1 MRHTGS
7 DQDQQS
13 VQSPTGD
20 MPAGSN
26 GRVAAGQDK
35 DVAEQHQRG
44 GEEPE
49 ATGAAA
55 ALRTPSAGDD
65 HGGVTRGIPSDE
77 SDYSADKI
85 KVLEGLEAV
94 RKRPA
99 MYIGSTG
106 QSGLHHLVYE
116 VVDNSIDEALGGFCD
131 QVNVTIHIDGSVTV
145 VDNGRGIPVDRHAS
159 GKSAAEVVLT
169 VLHSGGKFDNESYKV
184 SGGLHGVGVSVVNAL
199 SETLDLEIWR
209 NGQVYQQSYV
219 RGDPAGELEITGTTK
234 RRGTKVTFKPDAQI
248 FETLVFSFDT
258 LAQRL
263 RELAF
268 LNGGI
273 QITLDDERDGKSH
286 KFRYEGGIVS
296 FVTHLNKNKTAVNE
310 KPIYMRGEKDGTDA
324 EMALQWN
331 DGYAETIYTFA
342 NNINT
347 QEGGTHLS
355 GFRSAL
361 TRTINFYATKNNLA
375 KDLKESV
382 TGDDIREGLTAVV
395 SVKIQNP
402 QFEGQTKTK
411 LGNTEVKGIVEAIL
425 NDKLGAY
432 LEENPAVARRIVGK
446 AIDAARAREAAR
458 KARDLVRRKGALD
471 GSSLPGKLAD
481 CQERDPAQSELYIVE
496 GESAGGSAK
505 QGRDRRFQAI
515 LPLKG
520 KILNVEKARFDKMLG
535 SDEIKTMIAA
545 LGCGIGAEDFDLEKL
560 RYHRIIIMT
569 DADVDGSHIRTL
581 LLTFFYRQL
590 PKVIESGYI
599 YIAQPPLF
607 RVKRGKSETYIK
619 DERDL
624 ESYLIKRAAEAR
636 VVRIPSTNAEIA
648 GGDLEKLLHKMIAH
662 QKFLQVVERRGHPR
676 EIVEALVAAGADREY
691 FADKEKLEGLSR
703 MLTTPARTVTVQ
715 RDEEHNRYLL
725 QVEDRSSGYPRHHA
739 IGVDFVTAAEY
750 RTLLANHRDIPAFNG
765 GVIVSGVGA
774 DDSADEGEA
783 PTAAT
788 DGTAIGGAPA
798 DEATRLAAEPKDR
811 QRKAARERI
820 ADVRLGSLD
829 ELVEFFIASGKKGI
843 AINRYKGLGEMN
855 PDQLWA
861 TTMDPGVR
869 TLLQVRAEDHTE
881 ADLMFTTLM
890 GDQVEP
896 RRKFIEDNAL
906 DVKNLDV

>member
-1 MRHTGS
+1 MEHT
-7 DQDQQS
+7 D
-13 VQSPTGD
+13 PTAAPIEQPPGTD
-20 MPAGSN
+20 VPAGNN
-26 GRVAAGQDK
+26 G
-35 DVAEQHQRG
+35 
-44 GEEPE
+44 
-49 ATGAAA
+49 
-55 ALRTPSAGDD
+55 
-65 HGGVTRGIPSDE
+65 HGGQGASE
-77 SDYSADKI
+77 DYGADKI

-106 QSGLHHLVYE
+106 PSGLHHLVYE
-116 VVDNSIDEALGGFCD
+116 IVDNAIDEALAGFCD

-145 VDNGRGIPVDRHAS
+145 VDNGRGIPTDQHES

-169 VLHSGGKFDNESYKV
+169 VLHAGGKFDNDSYKV

-209 NGQVYQQSYV
+209 NSQVYQQSYE
-219 RGDPAGELEITGTTK
+219 RGTPTGGLEITGTTK
-234 RRGTKVTFKPDAQI
+234 RRGTKVSFKPDAQI
-248 FETLVFSFDT
+248 FETTVFSFDI

-273 QITLDDERDGKSH
+273 TITLDDERDGKKH
-286 KFRYEGGIVS
+286 HFHYEGGIVS
-296 FVTHLNKNKTAVNE
+296 FVTHLNTNKALVNE
-310 KPIYMRGEKDGTDA
+310 KAIYMRGEKEGIDA
-324 EMALQWN
+324 EIALQWN
-331 DGYAETIYTFA
+331 DSYTETIYAFA

-347 QEGGTHLS
+347 HEGGTHLS
-355 GFRSAL
+355 GFKAAL
-361 TRTINFYATKNNLA
+361 TRTINSYATKNNLA

-382 TGDDIREGLTAVV
+382 SGEDIREGLTAVI
-395 SVKIQNP
+395 SVKIPHP

-411 LGNTEVKGIVEAIL
+411 LGNTEVKGIVEAIV

-432 LEENPAVARRIVGK
+432 LEENPAVAKRVIGK
-446 AIDAARAREAAR
+446 AIDAARARDAAR

-481 CQERDPAQSELYIVE
+481 CQERDPALSELYIVE
-496 GESAGGSAK
+496 GDSAGGSAK

-520 KILNVEKARFDKMLG
+520 KILNVEKARFDKMLS

-545 LGCGIGAEDFDLEKL
+545 LGCGIGVEDFNLEKL

-590 PKVIESGYI
+590 PKVIENGYV

-607 RVKRGKSETYIK
+607 RAKRGKSETYIK

-624 ESYLIKRAAEAR
+624 EAFLVKRSVEGR
-636 VVRIPSTNAEIA
+636 VVRIPATNREIA
-648 GGDLEKLLHKMIAH
+648 GPELEKLLQRMIAH
-662 QKFLQVVERRGHPR
+662 RKFLETVERRGHPR
-676 EIVEALVAAGADREY
+676 EIVEALLAAGADREY
-691 FADKEKLEGLSR
+691 FADKDKLEGVAER
-703 MLTTPARTVTVQ
+703 LTLPMRTVTVQ
-715 RDEEHNRYLL
+715 RDEEHNRFQLHI
-725 QVEDRSSGYPRHHA
+725 EDRSSGYPRQHT
-739 IGVDFVTAAEY
+739 IGVDFVTAGEY
-750 RTLLANHRDIPAFNG
+750 RTLLANHRDIPTLAG
-765 GVIVSGVGA
+765 DIIVSTAVA
-774 DDSADEGEA
+774 D
-783 PTAAT
+783 
-788 DGTAIGGAPA
+788 A
-798 DEATRLAAEPKDR
+798 DEAEETPSADAKPAPAAAKSKVPPP
-811 QRKAARERI
+811 
-820 ADVRLGSLD
+820 DVTLHSLD
-829 ELVEFFIASGKKGI
+829 ELVEYFIGAGKKGI

-861 TTMDPGVR
+861 TTMDPTVR

>member
-1 MRHTGS
+1 M
-7 DQDQQS
+7 QDA
-13 VQSPTGD
+13 P
-20 MPAGSN
+20 
-26 GRVAAGQDK
+26 R
-35 DVAEQHQRG
+35 
-44 GEEPE
+44 
-49 ATGAAA
+49 
-55 ALRTPSAGDD
+55 DD
-65 HGGVTRGIPSDE
+65 GKGVLPVD
-77 SDYSADKI
+77 DYSAENI

-106 QSGLHHLVYE
+106 PAGLHHLVYE
-116 VVDNSIDEALGGFCD
+116 VVDNSIDEALAGFCD
-131 QVNVTIHIDGSVTV
+131 QINVTIHIDGSVTV

-159 GKSAAEVVLT
+159 GRPAAEVALT
-169 VLHSGGKFDNESYKV
+169 VLHAGGKFDNQTYKV

-199 SETLDLEIWR
+199 SESLDLEIWR

-219 RGDPAGELEITGTTK
+219 RGKPTGDLEVTGTTK
-234 RRGTKVTFKPDAQI
+234 RRGTKVTFKPDPEI
-248 FETLVFSFDT
+248 FESTIFSFDV
-258 LAQRL
+258 LAPRL

-273 QITLDDERDGKSH
+273 VITLDDERDGKSH
-286 KFRYEGGIVS
+286 KFHYEGGIVS
-296 FVTHLNKNKTAVNE
+296 FVTHLNMSKAAVNE
-310 KPIYMRGEKDGTDA
+310 KPIYMRGEKDGIEA
-324 EMALQWN
+324 EIALQWN
-331 DGYAETIYTFA
+331 DGYAETLYSFA

-347 QEGGTHLS
+347 HEGGTHLS

-361 TRTINFYATKNNLA
+361 TRTLNSYAAKNNLA

-382 TGDDIREGLTAVV
+382 TGEDIREGLTAVI
-395 SVKIQNP
+395 SVKIPHP

-411 LGNTEVKGIVEAIL
+411 LGNTEVKGIVEAIV
-425 NDKLGAY
+425 NDRLGAY
-432 LEENPAVARRIVGK
+432 LEENPGVARRIVGK

-458 KARDLVRRKGALD
+458 KARDLVRRKGALE

-481 CQERDPAQSELYIVE
+481 CQERDPAVSELYIVE

-545 LGCGIGAEDFDLEKL
+545 LGCGIGPEDFDLGKL

-590 PKVIESGYI
+590 PKLIESGYV

-619 DERDL
+619 DEREL
-624 ESYLIKRAAEAR
+624 EAYLIRRAAEAR
-636 VVRIPSTNAEIA
+636 VVRFA
-648 GGDLEKLLHKMIAH
+648 GISGELAGPELERLLHRAIAH
-662 QKFLQVVERRGHPR
+662 QTLLRVVERRGHPR
-676 EIVEALVAAGADREY
+676 EIVEALVAAGADRDY
-691 FADKEKLEGLSR
+691 FGNRERVESLARE
-703 MLTTPARTVTVQ
+703 LTTAARAVTVR
-715 RDEEHNRYLL
+715 RDEEHNRYSLHID
-725 QVEDRSSGYPRHHA
+725 DRSNGYPRQHT
-739 IGVDFVTAAEY
+739 IGVDFVTEGEY
-750 RTLLANHRDIPAFNG
+750 RTLLANRRDLPAITG
-765 GVIVSGVGA
+765 DIVVTASGRAEGDAEEADAADAQTAGA
-774 DDSADEGEA
+774 D
-783 PTAAT
+783 AT
-788 DGTAIGGAPA
+788 TIGGAPA
-798 DEATRLAAEPKDR
+798 DEATRLAAEPRGDR
-811 QRKAARERI
+811 RSRER
-820 ADVRLGSLD
+820 ASEVRLRSIE
-829 ELVEFFIASGKKGI
+829 ELVDYFITAGKKGV

-855 PDQLWA
+855 PDQLWE
-861 TTMDPGVR
+861 TTMRPEAR

-896 RRKFIEDNAL
+896 RRRFIEENAL